1 MKPERSEGFNRQATT
16 SPDPPVAL
24 AAPEG
29 D

>member
-1 MKPERSEGFNRQATT
+1 MKPERSEGFNRQATKST
-16 SPDPPVAL
+16 APAVAL